1 MDNILKTNI
10 SFGGFYHS
18 IHDMNIDHRVEIEL
32 DMIDLE
38 TNIKEWKAVDPEV
51 DYKETYKSY
60 IADYCSEL
68 SGYISD
74 EYEIDI
80 DFKNLSLYSPR
91 EYNFETDTIDCE
103 VDKDKANKLN
113 AYFLN
118 DQDFIEYLNE
128 RTKSY
133 DGYRSFYTFEQA
145 KNNKDDMLIRYVLEY
160 ICSDFNDDLEL
171 NDFEITLNPGVEYA

>member
-1 MDNILKTNI
+1 MDKILKTNI

-18 IHDMNIDHRVEIEL
+18 QHSELIDHRIEMYENEGYINSWE
-32 DMIDLE
+32 DI
-38 TNIKEWKAVDPEV
+38 N
-51 DYKETYKSY
+51 YKETYEDY
-60 IADYCSEL
+60 IIDYCNEL
-68 SGYISD
+68 SEFILE

-91 EYNFETDTIDCE
+91 FYNFETDSIDCE
-103 VDKDKANKLN
+103 VDKLQASKLN

-160 ICSDFNDDLEL
+160 ICMGEFNKIVEV
-171 NDFEITLNPGVEYA
+171 NDFELIVNPGVEYA

>member
-1 MDNILKTNI
+1 MDKILKTNI

-18 IHDMNIDHRVEIEL
+18 QHSELIDHRIEMYL
-32 DMIDLE
+32 HEGIITRWEDI
-38 TNIKEWKAVDPEV
+38 N
-51 DYKETYKSY
+51 YKETEEAY
-60 IADYCSEL
+60 IHDYCYEL
-68 SGYISD
+68 SEYILNH
-74 EYEIDI
+74 YEIDI
-80 DFKNLSLYSPR
+80 DFKKLSLHSPR
-91 EYNFETDTIDCE
+91 EYNFETDSIDCE
-103 VDKDKANKLN
+103 VDKLQASKLN

-160 ICSDFNDDLEL
+160 ICMGEFNKIVEV
-171 NDFEITLNPGVEYA
+171 NDFELIVNPGVEYA

>member
-1 MDNILKTNI
+1 MDKILKTNI

-18 IHDMNIDHRVEIEL
+18 QHSELIDYRIEMYENEGYINSWE
-32 DMIDLE
+32 DI
-38 TNIKEWKAVDPEV
+38 N
-51 DYKETYKSY
+51 YKETYEDY
-60 IADYCSEL
+60 IIDYCNEL

-74 EYEIDI
+74 E
-80 DFKNLSLYSPR
+80 FKNLSLYSPR

-145 KNNKDDMLIRYVLEY
+145 KNNKDDILIMYVLEY
-160 ICSDFNDDLEL
+160 ICMGEFNKIVEV
-171 NDFEITLNPGVEYA
+171 NDFELIVNPGVEYA

>member
-1 MDNILKTNI
+1 MDKILKTNI

-18 IHDMNIDHRVEIEL
+18 QHSELIDHRIEMYENEGYINSWE
-32 DMIDLE
+32 DI
-38 TNIKEWKAVDPEV
+38 N
-51 DYKETYKSY
+51 YKETYEDY
-60 IADYCSEL
+60 IIDYCNEL
-68 SGYISD
+68 SGFILE

-160 ICSDFNDDLEL
+160 ICMGEFNKIVEV
-171 NDFEITLNPGVEYA
+171 NDFELIVNPGVEYA